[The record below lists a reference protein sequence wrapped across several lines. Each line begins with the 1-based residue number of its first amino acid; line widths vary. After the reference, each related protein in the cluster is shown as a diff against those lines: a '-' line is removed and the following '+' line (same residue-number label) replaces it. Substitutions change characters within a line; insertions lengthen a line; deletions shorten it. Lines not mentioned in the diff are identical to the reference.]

1 MFSVLLGATIAALS
15 AKRCVDEYNK
25 ELEEVKQLY
34 NKELEEVK
42 QLYNKE
48 LEEVKQLYNKELDKN
63 RRLENKID
71 YFKGKRISYR
81 GM

>member
-15 AKRCVDEYNK
+15 AKRCVDE
-25 ELEEVKQLY
+25 Y